1 MQRLRKSSKLRLKE
15 SRIAFSKDKQEL
27 ACESGR
33 GMQSKKNKIYKFW
46 ESLEN
51 SKQNNMTYINEEKKD
66 ETGVVIR
73 VKNVKD
79 FIEYTMGSH

>member
-1 MQRLRKSSKLRLKE
+1 
-15 SRIAFSKDKQEL
+15 
-27 ACESGR
+27 
-33 GMQSKKNKIYKFW
+33 
-46 ESLEN
+46 
-51 SKQNNMTYINEEKKD
+51 MTYINEEKKD